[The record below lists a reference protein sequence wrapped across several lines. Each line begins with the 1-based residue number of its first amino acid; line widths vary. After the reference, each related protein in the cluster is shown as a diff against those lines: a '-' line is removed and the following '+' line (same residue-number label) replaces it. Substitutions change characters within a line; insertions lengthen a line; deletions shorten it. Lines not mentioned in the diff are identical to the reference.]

1 MQPMQP
7 MQPTLPAN
15 AIQSVLVLGAFYPEL
30 APLRPLLG
38 DAMRGRIG
46 SRAVAASAVGIGL
59 PHASVGATVR
69 IGEEKPQAVVLVGTC
84 GTYPGAGLA
93 VGDVVVAR
101 RVRLVDAA
109 VVHGTA
115 QFPDPMSI
123 GCESDPSLRAGVAS
137 GGAVLADVATTLAV
151 TVDDAVAQRIAAAS
165 GAQVEHL
172 EAHGV
177 ATAAAQWGVPF
188 VAVLGVANTVGSRA
202 REEWRQNHRA
212 AADAAVRRVVAW
224 LLA

>member
-1 MQPMQP
+1 MQVPP
-7 MQPTLPAN
+7 PS
-15 AIQSVLVLGAFYPEL
+15 QSLLVLGAFFPEL

-46 SRAVAASAVGIGL
+46 SCTVAAGAVGIGL
-59 PHASVGATVR
+59 PHAAVGATVR

-84 GTYPGAGLA
+84 GAYAGAKVA
-93 VGDVVVAR
+93 MGDVVVAR
-101 RVRLVDAA
+101 RIHLVDPA
-109 VVHGTA
+109 VLDGTA

-123 GCESDPSLRAGVAS
+123 ACECDAALRAGLESAGAS
-137 GGAVLADVATTLAV
+137 LADVATTLAV
-151 TVDDAVAQRIAAAS
+151 TVDDVVAQRVASVS

-188 VAVLGVANTVGSRA
+188 VAVLGVANTVGSGA
-202 REEWRQNHRA
+202 REEWRRNHRTA
-212 AADAAVRRVVAW
+212 AEAAVKRVVAW
-224 LLA
+224 LLP